1 MVACNN
7 PRVSTEGSEPEVDP
21 VVPKSTSGPSATVL
35 HNAAAAKNAAKKKSV
50 LEAPKTTMVSVL
62 QGDLEAAK
70 KKRDVAKKEAAIETK
85 KVRNAQKKIERVKKK
100 AKVLS
105 NNDLLEVYLM
115 RMKDGQKKMK
125 TSEEVSEPST
135 SQEHGSP

>member
-1 MVACNN
+1 MN
-7 PRVSTEGSEPEVDP
+7 
-21 VVPKSTSGPSATVL
+21 
-35 HNAAAAKNAAKKKSV
+35 
-50 LEAPKTTMVSVL
+50 
-62 QGDLEAAK
+62 Q
-70 KKRDVAKKEAAIETK
+70 KRF
-85 KVRNAQKKIERVKKK
+85 RNAQKKIERVKKK

>member
-1 MVACNN
+1 M
-7 PRVSTEGSEPEVDP
+7 
-21 VVPKSTSGPSATVL
+21 
-35 HNAAAAKNAAKKKSV
+35 
-50 LEAPKTTMVSVL
+50 
-62 QGDLEAAK
+62 EAAK

-85 KVRNAQKKIERVKKK
+85 KVRNAQKKVERAKKK

-115 RMKDGQKKMK
+115 RMNDGKKRVK
-125 TSEEVSEPST
+125 TSEEVSEPSA